1 MTIRVYLLDDHEIVR
16 RGLRE
21 LLESTGDIAV
31 VGESGLAHEAAR
43 RIPALRPDVAIFDV
57 RLPDGSGIDACREVR
72 SVDPTIKALVLT
84 SFDDESALAMAVMA
98 GAHGFV
104 LKDIKGIGLVDAIR
118 RIAADEY
125 LIDEVQLARVRSGWM
140 RPGDSDPRLRSL
152 SPQERRILDHI
163 AEGMTNRQIGE
174 TLSIAEKTV
183 KNYVTSILG
192 KLGLE
197 SRTQAAVLAATKGH
211 DGERRARWTEASGWR

>member
-1 MTIRVYLLDDHEIVR
+1 MPITVYLLDDHEIVR

-21 LLESTGDIAV
+21 LLESTDDIRV
-31 VGESGLAHEAAR
+31 IGESGLAHEAAR
-43 RIPALRPDVAIFDV
+43 RIPALRPDIAIFDV

-72 SVDPTIKALVLT
+72 SVDPSIKGLVLT

-98 GAHGFV
+98 GAQGFV
-104 LKDIKGIGLVDAIR
+104 LKDIKGTGLVDAIR
-118 RIAADEY
+118 RIAAGDY
-125 LIDEVQLARVRSGWM
+125 LIDQVQLARVRNGWA
-140 RPGDSDPRLRSL
+140 RPEESDPRLRSL

-163 AEGMTNRQIGE
+163 AAGMTNRQIGE
-174 TLSIAEKTV
+174 ALSIAEKTV

-197 SRTQAAVLAATKGH
+197 SRTQAAVLAATHGH
-211 DGERRARWTEASGWR
+211 DREHRGPWSGVVG